1 VILFVVLGFFFVQ
14 QYFKVRE
21 LEKYRSD
28 SIEEIKEIKRKA
40 IKDNNQDIDSLNQ
53 IIIAKDVIIEQAKAR
68 EDSLLS
74 MDARVIY
81 IFREKRDEIKD
92 FNAQEQE
99 NYWKNEFSN

>member
-28 SIEEIKEIKRKA
+28 SIE
-40 IKDNNQDIDSLNQ
+40 DSLNQ